1 MRKQKGKRELL
12 KRLLLLITGTVI
24 LLSGLVLTG
33 CGAGKAPEKTD
44 SSAEESVET
53 SEEISE
59 ETKEAEENGEGEMK
73 QEDILDIQFL
83 KCGKADAIVLSC
95 GGQTM
100 VIDAGEEDDGEKLVS
115 AVKETGASQVDV
127 LVITHFDKDHV
138 GGADAL
144 LREMEV
150 DRIYLPDYE
159 GAGTDYEEF
168 TALAAEKDLQVTR
181 LKEDISF
188 SLGTASVLIEPP
200 ASYETGDSDEEYD
213 NNFSLITTVTHGDH
227 TLVFMGDAEKDR
239 IREWLSERADR
250 TCDLIKIP
258 HHGVY
263 NKAVKELAAAAE
275 ASIAVVTDS
284 DKNPADAK
292 TLAAFEE
299 KGAQIF
305 STRDGSVHAVSDGT
319 SLTVSR

>member
-1 MRKQKGKRELL
+1 
-12 KRLLLLITGTVI
+12 
-24 LLSGLVLTG
+24 
-33 CGAGKAPEKTD
+33 
-44 SSAEESVET
+44 
-53 SEEISE
+53 
-59 ETKEAEENGEGEMK
+59 MK
-73 QEDILDIQFL
+73 QDDILDIQFL
-83 KCGKADAIVLSC
+83 KCGKADAILLSC

-115 AVKETGASQVDV
+115 AVKETGASRVDV

-144 LREMEV
+144 VREMEV
-150 DRIYLPDYE
+150 GRVYLPDYE

-181 LKEDISF
+181 LQEETDFLFGS
-188 SLGTASVLIEPP
+188 ASVQIEPP
-200 ASYETGDSDEEYD
+200 ASYEIGDSEDEYD
-213 NNFSLITTVTHGDH
+213 NNFSLITTITHGDN
-227 TLVFMGDAEKDR
+227 TLVFMGDAEKER
-239 IREWLSERADR
+239 IREWLSEGKDR

-263 NKAVKELAAAAE
+263 NKAVKDLAGAAK

-299 KGAQIF
+299 NGAKVL
-305 STRDGSVHAVSDGT
+305 STRDGTVHIVSDGAY
-319 SLTVSR
+319 LTVL

>member
-1 MRKQKGKRELL
+1 M
-12 KRLLLLITGTVI
+12 TGAVI
-24 LLSGLVLTG
+24 LLSTLVLAG
-33 CGAGKAPEKTD
+33 CGAGKAPEKT
-44 SSAEESVET
+44 EL
-53 SEEISE
+53 SEELSGELSE
-59 ETKEAEENGEGEMK
+59 DTERNGEGAMK
-73 QEDILDIQFL
+73 QDDILDIQFL

-115 AVKETGASQVDV
+115 AVKGTGASRVDV

-144 LREMEV
+144 VREMEV
-150 DRIYLPDYE
+150 GRVYLPDYE

-168 TALAAEKDLQVTR
+168 TALAGEKDLQVTR
-181 LKEDISF
+181 LQEEAAFLFGS
-188 SLGTASVLIEPP
+188 ASVLIEPP
-200 ASYETGDSDEEYD
+200 ASYEIGDSEDEYD
-213 NNFSLITTVTHGDH
+213 NNFSLITTLTHGDN
-227 TLVFMGDAEKDR
+227 TLIFMGDAEKAR
-239 IREWLSERADR
+239 IREWLSEGKDR

-263 NKAVKELAAAAE
+263 SKAVKELAKAAKS
-275 ASIAVVTDS
+275 SIAVVTDS

-299 KGAQIF
+299 NGAQVL
-305 STRDGSVHAVSDGT
+305 STRDGTVHIVSDGA
-319 SLTVSR
+319 SLTVL

>member
-1 MRKQKGKRELL
+1 M
-12 KRLLLLITGTVI
+12 TGTVI
-24 LLSGLVLTG
+24 FLSALVLAG
-33 CGAGKAPEKTD
+33 CGAEKAPENTGL
-44 SSAEESVET
+44 SGEL
-53 SEEISE
+53 SEDISE
-59 ETKEAEENGEGEMK
+59 DTKENGEGAMK
-73 QEDILDIQFL
+73 QDDTLDIQFL

-115 AVKETGASQVDV
+115 AVKGTGASRVDV

-150 DRIYLPDYE
+150 GRVYLPDYE

-168 TALAAEKDLQVTR
+168 RALTAEKDLQVTR
-181 LKEDISF
+181 LQEETDF
-188 SLGTASVLIEPP
+188 LLGSASVLIEPP
-200 ASYETGDSDEEYD
+200 ASYEIGDSEDEYD
-213 NNFSLITTVTHGDH
+213 NNFSLITTITHGDN
-227 TLVFMGDAEKDR
+227 TLVFMGDAEKER
-239 IREWLSERADR
+239 IREWLSQGKER

-263 NKAVKELAAAAE
+263 NKAVKDLAGAAK

-299 KGAQIF
+299 NGAKVF
-305 STRDGSVHAVSDGT
+305 STRDGAVHIVSDGA
-319 SLTVSR
+319 SLTVL